1 MPDSSPNAQ
10 YITSLNE
17 RISSFLSHQRV
28 TVNSISPHATELMDA
43 LTQLATGGKR
53 LRALLAFWGFVGAR
67 GQYDD
72 AAIVTLGGSL
82 ELFQTAALIHDD
94 LIDASD
100 TRRGNPSVHRR
111 FEANHRREAWHK
123 DPARFGESAA
133 ILAGDLC
140 LSLSEQLFATISN
153 VPARTRAIFDEM
165 RLQVMAGQYLDVLEE
180 NAGPVWDPATAL
192 DRARSIL
199 RYKSAKYSAEN
210 PVLLGGSLAGA
221 NEHLLEGYSRF
232 ALPLGEAFQLRDD
245 LLGVFG
251 DPATTGKPSGDDL
264 REGKR
269 TELIA
274 HGVQLA
280 RSEDREFIQ
289 KRLGAND
296 LSDAEITHMT
306 SILTESGAQDAT
318 EASISRLSNLAFSAL
333 DELAIPE
340 EARTELRKLGEAAV
354 HRNA

>member
-1 MPDSSPNAQ
+1 MPESSPTAV
-10 YITSLNE
+10 YVASLKE
-17 RISSFLSHQRV
+17 CLSSFLSQQRV
-28 TVNSISPHATELMDA
+28 TVESISPHAAELMDA
-43 LTQLATGGKR
+43 LAQLATGGKR
-53 LRALLAFWGFVGAR
+53 LRALLAFWGFIGAK
-67 GQYDD
+67 GDYDD
-72 AAIVTLGGSL
+72 AAIVTLGGTL

-111 FEANHRREAWHK
+111 FEANHRREGWHK
-123 DPARFGESAA
+123 DAARFGESAA

-140 LSLSEQLFATISN
+140 LSLSEQLFATLPHI
-153 VPARTRAIFDEM
+153 PPRTRAIFDEM

-245 LLGVFG
+245 ILGVFG

-274 HGVQLA
+274 HGLQLA
-280 RSEDREFIQ
+280 TSGDRDFIQ
-289 KRLGAND
+289 HRLGADD
-296 LSDAEITHMT
+296 LSETEISQLT
-306 SILTESGAQDAT
+306 SILSDSGAQDAT
-318 EASISRLSNLAFSAL
+318 EASIERLSTRAFTAL
-333 DELAIPE
+333 DELDIPD
-340 EARTELRKLGEAAV
+340 EARAALRTLGEAAV
-354 HRNA
+354 KRNA

>member
-1 MPDSSPNAQ
+1 MPDSSPNAR
-10 YITSLNE
+10 YIAALNDH
-17 RISSFLSHQRV
+17 ISAFLGQQRA
-28 TVNSISPHATELMDA
+28 TVDAISPHATELMDA
-43 LTQLATGGKR
+43 LIQLATGGKR
-53 LRALLAFWGFVGAR
+53 LRASLAFWGFVGA
-67 GQYDD
+67 GGEDDD
-72 AAIVTLGGSL
+72 AAILTLGGSL

-111 FEANHRREAWHK
+111 FEAMHSREQWHK

-140 LSLSEQLFATISN
+140 LSLSEQLFATISQ
-153 VPARTRAIFDEM
+153 VPPRTRAIFDEM

-180 NAGPVWDPATAL
+180 NAGPAWEADAAL

-221 NEHLLEGYSRF
+221 NEQLLEGYSRF

-274 HGVQLA
+274 HGVQLSGNA
-280 RSEDREFIQ
+280 DREFIQ
-289 KRLGAND
+289 NRLGASD
-296 LSDAEITHMT
+296 LTDAEIADMT
-306 SILTESGAQDAT
+306 LILIASGAQEAT
-318 EASISRLSNLAFSAL
+318 ENSIQQLSTRAFAAL
-333 DELAIPE
+333 EDLDIPE
-340 EARTELRKLGEAAV
+340 RARAALRGLGEAAV
-354 HRNA
+354 NRNA